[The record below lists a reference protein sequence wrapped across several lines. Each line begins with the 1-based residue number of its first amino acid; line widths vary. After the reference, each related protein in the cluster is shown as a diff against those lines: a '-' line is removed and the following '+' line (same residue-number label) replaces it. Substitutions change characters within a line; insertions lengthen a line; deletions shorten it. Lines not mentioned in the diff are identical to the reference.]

1 MPDRRR
7 LSPEAREALATLEV
21 VGRARRDG
29 GPAACERYVISFT
42 RSVSDL
48 LEVMFLARTARLAPD
63 ELRPVPL
70 LEQLEDLENAGVLAQ
85 AHALRSRRSGP
96 RCAASWR

>member
-1 MPDRRR
+1 M
-7 LSPEAREALATLEV
+7 

-29 GPAACERYVISFT
+29 GPAACERYVVSFT

-48 LEVMFLARTARLAPD
+48 LEVLFLARSARLAPD

-70 LEQLEDLENAGVLAQ
+70 LEQLEDLENAGALAQ
-85 AHALRSRRSGP
+85 GLLELPPLPGRAA
-96 RCAASWR
+96 AASWR